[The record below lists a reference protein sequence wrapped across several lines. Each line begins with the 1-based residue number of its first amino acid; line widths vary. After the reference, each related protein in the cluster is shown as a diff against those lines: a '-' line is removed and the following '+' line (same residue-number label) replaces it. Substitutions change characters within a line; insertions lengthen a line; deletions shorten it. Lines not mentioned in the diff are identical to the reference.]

1 MYIFK
6 YFEGKIL
13 RNGGESIVD
22 LADFTT
28 ANPDFPITEGSY
40 FEYGILNDVN
50 YFELIHNFNGTFTHS
65 NIPLTMVA
73 NVITAI
79 NALEE

>member
-13 RNGGESIVD
+13 RNGGASIAE
-22 LADFTT
+22 LADFLN
-28 ANPDFPITEGSY
+28 ANPDFPVTEGSY
-40 FEYGILNDVN
+40 FEYGTLNDVN
-50 YFELIHNFNGTFTHS
+50 YFELIHNFNGTFTHA
-65 NIPLTMVA
+65 NIPLAMVA

>member
-22 LADFTT
+22 LADFLNV
-28 ANPDFPITEGSY
+28 NPDFPITEGSY
-40 FEYGILNDVN
+40 FEYGVRNDVN
-50 YFELIHNFNGTFTHS
+50 YFELIHNFNGTFTHA
-65 NIPLTMVA
+65 NIPLGMVV

>member
-6 YFEGKIL
+6 YFGDKIL
-13 RNGGESIVD
+13 RNEGQVIVEY
-22 LADFTT
+22 ADFIT

-40 FEYGILNDVN
+40 FEYGTRNDVN
-50 YFELIHNFNGTFTHS
+50 YFELIHNFNGTYTHA
-65 NIPLTMVA
+65 NMPCQMVA
-73 NVITAI
+73 NVINAI